1 MLLEIACV
9 IAVATGTLFFLS
21 STIEVL
27 RTLVKSKDTVETI
40 TALGILT
47 LLSAAWVIIFALI
60 GW

>member
-9 IAVATGTLFFLS
+9 IAVAAGTLFFLS

-47 LLSAAWVIIFALI
+47 LLSAAWAAIFALI